1 MKPVVKR
8 KISERQ
14 IQDAIIHRLRVHG
27 WMVRELSQPR
37 AVSGEL
43 VGVPDVI
50 AFKLGHT
57 LLVEVKRPGG
67 EIRASQRQ
75 FALEIEPHGA
85 PTLAHWITSD
95 VDDFARALNY
105 LELMSDIVTVREEL

>member
-1 MKPVVKR
+1 VTA
-8 KISERQ
+8 SERT
-14 IQDAIIHRLRVHG
+14 IQQAIVARLRWHG

-50 AFKLGHT
+50 AFKAGHT

-67 EIRASQRQ
+67 EVRASQRQ
-75 FALEIEPHGA
+75 FGLEIEPHSA
-85 PTLAHWITSD
+85 PTLAHWITND
-95 VDDFARALNY
+95 VDDFARKLNC
-105 LELMSDIVTVREEL
+105 LELLSDIVTVREEQ

>member
-1 MKPVVKR
+1 MNR
-8 KISERQ
+8 SATAASERN
-14 IQDAIIHRLRVHG
+14 IQNAIIDRLRWHG

-50 AFKLGHT
+50 AFKPGHT

-67 EIRASQRQ
+67 EVRASQRQ

-95 VDDFARALNY
+95 VDDFARKWLISLSKVY
-105 LELMSDIVTVREEL
+105 MDLS